1 MQIARL
7 RKYNDKM
14 LDGRLKCYIWL
25 IDWKSNEP
33 GLCKTVPNQKKKK
46 YLKCSIKPNFK
57 REK

>member
-14 LDGRLKCYIWL
+14 LDGRLKRYIWL

-46 YLKCSIKPNFK
+46 ILKMFN
-57 REK
+57 